1 MHLPT
6 QGDFC
11 LGATCHPLQLCLSCQ
26 CVVIVSSVAKQCELM
41 QPNGDAWQM
50 LEANLTIQE
59 ADLCPQAAIIVQIK
73 ESEPKSP

>member
-1 MHLPT
+1 
-6 QGDFC
+6 
-11 LGATCHPLQLCLSCQ
+11 
-26 CVVIVSSVAKQCELM
+26 M
-41 QPNGDAWQM
+41 QINGDAWQM

>member
-1 MHLPT
+1 MVE
-6 QGDFC
+6 QDAGN
-11 LGATCHPLQLCLSCQ
+11 
-26 CVVIVSSVAKQCELM
+26 VMELM
-41 QPNGDAWQM
+41 CTYPRKM